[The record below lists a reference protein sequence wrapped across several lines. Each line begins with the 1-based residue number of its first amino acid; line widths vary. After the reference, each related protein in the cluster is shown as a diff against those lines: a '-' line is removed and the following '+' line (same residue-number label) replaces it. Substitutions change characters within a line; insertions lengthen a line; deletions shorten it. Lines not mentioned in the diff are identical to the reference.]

1 MMATGTGQTAGLWE
15 LAGELGS
22 SWKAIAR
29 SLDFTEPQI
38 ENLLE
43 DVPRDSHE
51 RCYKMLLKWQKKT
64 HQYERKE
71 QLRQAF
77 ETADR
82 LDLIQL
88 ERQSNCLE
96 GLSEQLN
103 RDQFIK
109 KMKIFVKN
117 KMSKLPLIPWVSTG
131 CVNVD
136 QVFTNVVLLI
146 EFATAF
152 LPLKIPLESYN
163 SIFDTLRDKK
173 LGLINVSPNRILL
186 LGRTG
191 SGKTTLL
198 TKYAFDW
205 CMGKQGSLL
214 ADTPL
219 VIVLPMRKLDQHS
232 NLGQAVLDHVL
243 PSETRFNASAI
254 ERFCVDNPDDV
265 VILLDGYDEFR
276 GKGLKHENCG
286 NIVKMLRN
294 ECFTSCRVVVTSR
307 PGRAGDFQ
315 NEYENYRHIE
325 ITGFSPKDIDEY
337 VYKTF
342 RGPQKPLGDKLL
354 MYLEEN
360 HLKTELASLP
370 LMLTAFCQL
379 TKWTDGKD
387 FGELNTISKLY
398 DRLVES
404 VFAHY
409 KSKPGQQMNIT
420 IQELFLELGKVALE
434 GFLGGPEEEI
444 IFSESDFSKSNGTQ
458 IIEQGLR
465 VGFLYRDEVSS
476 FRPQSYK
483 ELTESLSAK
492 LTESRKLSPDKN
504 ISFVLKSFQEKFA
517 GKHLAYLCDGDESS
531 CQLFADYLQKVD
543 NHQRVLDLANI
554 LVFASAASKNAAHSI
569 MSHVTD
575 IFQFEQGKNIKQ
587 YLKGKLHFKECQKTQ
602 RLIEF
607 CLQLNFE
614 AGCNGAF
621 NHLFNSLFGDKCHIR
636 MVEISSYVAKALGYL
651 FCHSFQKSSNETRSD
666 ASCSSEVE
674 NVLSVRS
681 VELICVR
688 LESSTEFRE
697 FLNCYHGSEELIQ
710 RYMSENIDSQREN
723 VTKAQNIRE
732 VLQSSGEQMPSYLLD
747 RPDLT
752 FFSVLPI
759 WQDVRRRQV
768 DDFNL
773 GFLLPAFNKCFL
785 QELVL
790 NGMRSE
796 DCYWS
801 EMFNM
806 MSEGSFS
813 EIIKLTLSLNGLKFC
828 QTASFASSLKST
840 PKLKYLKVSGNQVGE
855 DFVEMLP
862 PLADV
867 ENIILDKAEM
877 SSDAIVKLFEKVKTY
892 PCLTKLDLRRS
903 KQMNDAATHSLCK
916 LLDEKRNWKELR
928 VSLYDVNASSL
939 VLLKDKL
946 ALAHGLTHVNLVHSP
961 VPDTVISCTA
971 SILSD
976 LPNLVDLR
984 ISGIPPSTSMCSSET
999 VKLLT
1004 QKLRKTQRLR
1014 FLSILYV
1021 KMTSLDFLSMLNACR
1036 CVDSLKVFR
1045 YSSPCLPEGED
1056 VERECKNAKETF
1068 LQLWV

>member
-29 SLDFTEPQI
+29 NLGFTEPQI
-38 ENLLE
+38 EHLLE

-51 RCYKMLLKWQKKT
+51 RCYKMLLQWQKKT
-64 HQYERKE
+64 RQSERKE
-71 QLRQAF
+71 QLRQAL
-77 ETADR
+77 ETAGR
-82 LDLIQL
+82 LDLIRL
-88 ERQSNCLE
+88 WARAE
-96 GLSEQLN
+96 GWSEELN
-103 RDQFIK
+103 RDE
-109 KMKIFVKN
+109 FVKKLKTFVRN

-131 CVNVD
+131 CVYVD

-146 EFATAF
+146 EFPAAYQ
-152 LPLKIPLESYN
+152 PIISPLESYN
-163 SIFDTLRDKK
+163 SIFDSLIDEN
-173 LGLINVSPNRILL
+173 LGLINLSPTRVLL

-214 ADTPL
+214 ADTPV

-232 NLGQAVLDHVL
+232 NLGQAVLDHIL
-243 PSETRFNASAI
+243 PSETRFTASAI
-254 ERFCVDNPDDV
+254 ERFCEDNPDDV
-265 VILLDGYDEFR
+265 VILLDGYDEFG

-409 KSKPGQQMNIT
+409 KSKPGQQMASTVDDIT
-420 IQELFLELGKVALE
+420 LQELFLELGKVALE
-434 GFLGGPEEEI
+434 GFLGGHEEEI
-444 IFSESDFSKSNGTQ
+444 IFSESDFSSSNGPQ

-476 FRPQSYK
+476 FVPHSYQ
-483 ELTESLSAK
+483 ELTESL
-492 LTESRKLSPDKN
+492 TLSPHRN

-517 GKHLAYLCDGDESS
+517 GKHLAYLCDRDESS
-531 CQLFADYLQKVD
+531 CQLFADYLKKVD

-554 LVFASAASKNAAHSI
+554 LVFASAASQKAARFI
-569 MSHVTD
+569 MVHVTD
-575 IFQFEQGKNIKQ
+575 IFQVQQGENIKQ
-587 YLKGKLHFKECQKTQ
+587 YLEGKLYYKECQKVQ
-602 RLIEF
+602 RLIEL

-614 AGCNGAF
+614 GRSNGAF
-621 NHLFNSLFGDKCHIR
+621 NDILNCLFGDICHIR
-636 MVEISSYVAKALGYL
+636 LVEIPNYIAKTLGYL
-651 FCHSFQKSSNETRSD
+651 FLHSFQKKTSDEVTGSD
-666 ASCSSEVE
+666 ASWPGEVE
-674 NVLSVRS
+674 TVLSVRS
-681 VELICVR
+681 VDLSFVR

-697 FLNCYHGSEELIQ
+697 FLNCYPGAEELIS
-710 RYMSENIDSQREN
+710 RSLFDSIDSQRRN
-723 VTKAQNIRE
+723 VMKPHEISQL
-732 VLQSSGEQMPSYLLD
+732 LQSTGEERPGYFRD
-747 RPDLT
+747 RPDFT
-752 FFSVLPI
+752 YFSVLPI
-759 WQDVRRRQV
+759 CQEVRRRQV
-768 DDFNL
+768 DNFNL
-773 GFLLPAFNKCFL
+773 GFILPALKKCIL

-790 NGMRSE
+790 NGVKSE
-796 DCYWS
+796 DCHWS
-801 EMFNM
+801 ELFRMLK
-806 MSEGSFS
+806 EGLFR
-813 EIIKLTLSLNGLKFC
+813 EITKLILCLNGLTSC
-828 QTASFASSLKST
+828 QTASLASSLEST
-840 PKLKYLKVSGNQVGE
+840 PKLKYLKVSGNEVGE

-862 PLADV
+862 PLTDV

-877 SSDAIVKLFEKVKTY
+877 SSGAIVKIFEKVKTY
-892 PCLTKLDLRRS
+892 PCLTKLDLRRN
-903 KQMNDAATHSLCK
+903 KQMNETVVDSVCK
-916 LLDEKRNWKELR
+916 LLDEKRNWTEFR
-928 VSLYDVNASSL
+928 VSLYDVSAASL

-946 ALAHGLTHVNLVHSP
+946 ALSHGLTHVYLVHSP

-984 ISGIPPSTSMCSSET
+984 MSGVIPSASVCSSET
-999 VKLLT
+999 VKHFS
-1004 QKLRKTQRLR
+1004 QELRKAHRLE

-1021 KMTSLDFLSMLNACR
+1021 KMTSLDFISMLNACR
-1036 CVDSLKVFR
+1036 DVNSLKVFR
-1045 YSSPCLPEGED
+1045 YSSSCLPQGD
-1056 VERECKNAKETF
+1056 DIDRECRKAKETF